1 MEEDDLAEAERLSAE
16 ETSLHAIQARNVRLT
31 SALGQMEIYAG
42 MGEMLTHAHAERFRL
57 EQDLLDEQ
65 LGRRE
70 DVGKMHDEML
80 KLRKHLEAEMRS
92 GLEGYRDRYQ
102 EEAMAASGAE
112 AREAM
117 VKRHEGQ
124 ARASQEHA
132 GPWQTRYEQK
142 QKNSEKQ
149 RLALEEQTE
158 RSELQAKKVLALKRR
173 VKSLRAAES
182 RSETLA
188 QALVEQQDENAKLR
202 QQLEECKHDVQI
214 ANRQTARA
222 LHAEARR
229 RAEAERFPHELR
241 AAQTS
246 DAAPVL
252 QPRSEAILRLA
263 SLPSEPGLDYD
274 AEAAAADAQEVARVE
289 PMWRSEPGASP
300 PSSSHLEGSAYAS
313 FFSWTTS
320 EAREGDP
327 QPTRTQAAPDHWTR
341 QPHPSHSH
349 HSSPPSAVPAV
360 ATAGAGMTADDGPS
374 F

>member
-92 GLEGYRDRYQ
+92 GLEGYRERYQ
-102 EEAMAASGAE
+102 EEAMAAIGAE

-117 VKRHEGQ
+117 VKRHEYQ

-132 GPWQTRYEQK
+132 WAEAWQTRYEQK

-182 RSETLA
+182 RSETL
-188 QALVEQQDENAKLR
+188 LR
-202 QQLEECKHDVQI
+202 
-214 ANRQTARA
+214 
-222 LHAEARR
+222 
-229 RAEAERFPHELR
+229 P
-241 AAQTS
+241 
-246 DAAPVL
+246 
-252 QPRSEAILRLA
+252 
-263 SLPSEPGLDYD
+263 
-274 AEAAAADAQEVARVE
+274 
-289 PMWRSEPGASP
+289 
-300 PSSSHLEGSAYAS
+300 
-313 FFSWTTS
+313 
-320 EAREGDP
+320 
-327 QPTRTQAAPDHWTR
+327 
-341 QPHPSHSH
+341 
-349 HSSPPSAVPAV
+349 
-360 ATAGAGMTADDGPS
+360 
-374 F
+374 